1 NDNVELL
8 ETIREQVS
16 LLVDDVATVRT
27 IVSRLDD
34 KVMAV
39 NNKLDARLD
48 VAVSTRASQ
57 ESVNQVQNTTNIIN
71 AKIDDL
77 AAKLM
82 ALQRDALRSQIEA
95 ALVEGDRYNVT
106 WYQMPQ
112 SAGGYLELARS
123 IVAESIEEGKKA
135 GLPTSTG
142 SSVNQAERELGIG
155 DGFYRAKSYKDAY
168 DHFRAAYLHL
178 SIVPGNH
185 RP

>member
-1 NDNVELL
+1 NRAVAEAAILEKEITNTLGAGDLARNEVGSQTVDLQTNVIRGHSYRVIFRIDCEASGGIGASGSDFAGGDRKAKLSNLNVRIANDDVELL

-95 ALVEGDRYNVT
+95 AL
-106 WYQMPQ
+106 
-112 SAGGYLELARS
+112 
-123 IVAESIEEGKKA
+123 
-135 GLPTSTG
+135 
-142 SSVNQAERELGIG
+142 
-155 DGFYRAKSYKDAY
+155 
-168 DHFRAAYLHL
+168 
-178 SIVPGNH
+178 
-185 RP
+185 